1 MEDGNGVDGKKF
13 GMNDRIKSPGAL
25 SPPTIISTKTPLVL
39 ARSELWFTSHYK
51 MEERLVRGG
60 VTHPPHDRDLNS
72 VEYPAAVPW
81 AFGWPYD
88 DVQQGSAG
96 C

>member
-39 ARSELWFTSHYK
+39 ARSELWFTSH
-51 MEERLVRGG
+51 
-60 VTHPPHDRDLNS
+60 
-72 VEYPAAVPW
+72 
-81 AFGWPYD
+81 
-88 DVQQGSAG
+88 
-96 C
+96 